1 MNETKI
7 KKDENT
13 PHLASETYSIVSM
26 FSGCGGMDLG
36 FRGDFTFLG
45 KHYARLPFAIVWA
58 NEINVAA

>member
-7 KKDENT
+7 ETDQYT
-13 PHLASETYSIVSM
+13 HHFAPETYSIVSM

-36 FRGDFTFLG
+36 FRGNFTFLG